1 MSQHFEDRITSTF
14 RSKRQNAFATITM
27 RKARIVRDGSTY
39 RDKQE
44 ALDHL
49 DLLERSEAPVHGIE
63 IVRLSKF
70 NAESNLNKT
79 VWFADQD
86 DVYTKSRKFLR
97 EQMIGVWNY
106 AEFK

>member
-1 MSQHFEDRITSTF
+1 
-14 RSKRQNAFATITM
+14 M
-27 RKARIVRDGSTY
+27 RKACIVRDGSTY

-44 ALDHL
+44 ALDHI

-63 IVRLSKF
+63 IVRLTKF
-70 NAESNLNKT
+70 KAESNLNKT
-79 VWFADQD
+79 LWFTNQE
-86 DVYTKSRKFLR
+86 DVYTKARKFIR

>member
-1 MSQHFEDRITSTF
+1 
-14 RSKRQNAFATITM
+14 M
-27 RKARIVRDGSTY
+27 RKALINRDGSIY

-44 ALDHL
+44 SLDHI

-63 IVRLSKF
+63 IVKLTKF
-70 NAESNLNKT
+70 KADSIANKT
-79 VWFADQD
+79 VWYTSQD
-86 DVYTKSRKFLR
+86 DVYELARKFIR